1 MVAKALILMAVV
13 AGSAMADR
21 SPYGAPS
28 RPSYQPPSPPS
39 YKAPSP
45 SRYSPASEE
54 AHVPPKYQ
62 FDWSVNEDYT
72 KFNHEE
78 QRDYD
83 NTKGSYSVDLP
94 DGRRQTV
101 TYYVDGDSG
110 FVAEVSYS
118 GEARYP
124 EEQSREYSAP
134 APVYNTPRPSYQPA
148 PTTPRPVYTTRRTTS
163 RPVYTTRRPA
173 YTTPRPT
180 YNAPRPTYNA
190 PRPSPPRNSYNAPS
204 ADLLKAYGF

>member
-1 MVAKALILMAVV
+1 MVAKALILMALL
-13 AGSAMADR
+13 AGSAVADR
-21 SPYGAPS
+21 SPYRPPS

-39 YKAPSP
+39 YQPPSAP
-45 SRYSPASEE
+45 RYSPASEE
-54 AHVPPKYQ
+54 SYEAPKYE
-62 FDWSVNEDYT
+62 FDWAVNEDYAQFT
-72 KFNHEE
+72 HGE
-78 QRDYD
+78 QRDHD

-148 PTTPRPVYTTRRTTS
+148 STTS
-163 RPVYTTRRPA
+163 RPVYTTRRPS

-180 YNAPRPTYNA
+180 YNTPRPTYNA

-204 ADLLKAYGF
+204 ADLLRAYGF

>member
-1 MVAKALILMAVV
+1 MVAKALILMAV
-13 AGSAMADR
+13 AASSAMADR
-21 SPYGAPS
+21 SPYRPPS

-39 YKAPSP
+39 YQAPSP

-62 FDWSVNEDYT
+62 FDWAVSEDYT

-148 PTTPRPVYTTRRTTS
+148 PTTA
-163 RPVYTTRRPA
+163 RPVYTTRRPSYTTPRPS

-180 YNAPRPTYNA
+180 YNTPRPTYKA

-204 ADLLKAYGF
+204 SDLLRAYGF